1 MIAPSKLEEP
11 PVYLRVYEAPHRTR
25 PKRKPPIEEPNDNQ
39 VLVLDTETTT
49 DTKQELRFG
58 IAREYDLGRLCRTI
72 VVTGQLTEAEAKTV
86 SAWARFHEAEVLPVE
101 RFVTEVFLPLADDMR
116 AVVVGFNLP
125 FDLSRIAA
133 DWGPKERIGDKEAW
147 TLHLVPWSN
156 PKAPYLPKIRVQR
169 ADSTKGFINFTGTKG
184 RLRKYRGAFVDL
196 RTFVHVLTGEKHKL
210 ETAGVAFGC
219 SLKKTKQD
227 YRARVTPR
235 FLDYCLNDVALT
247 VELYEKCLD
256 RYRQFGLT
264 EHPSRLFSP
273 ASLAKAALKARGIA
287 PPMLRAKETGRI
299 MAGFYAGKVE
309 CRIVG
314 REAPDVAVLDFTS
327 QFPSLYCLLGADRFL
342 TAERIRTHDSTGE
355 VRTWIETLTV
365 ADLLR
370 PETWSDSRMWSLC
383 EVEAGGELLPIR
395 STYSD
400 DPSKPATIGW
410 NHVTTESGE
419 TLPYLVPDL
428 IAAKLL
434 SGKVPHIVHA
444 TTFSPIGRQRVGP
457 LKVLGVEV
465 APQDDLVRALSE
477 ARIREKQEQTP
488 GWEARAQ
495 GLKIL
500 SNALAYGI
508 TVEVNRKRK
517 ASVSTVYGL
526 SEEPFEFE
534 DTETEEPG
542 KDYFPLLGAT
552 LTSASHLLQ
561 ALADSVVVSLG
572 GEGVYCDTDSVFV
585 TPSRIAPEVTRAFDS
600 LNPYSRP
607 VHFLKDETEAKAPR
621 AEYPM
626 GSPDAQPRFFGLSCK
641 RYCLFAR
648 DRNGRP
654 HVFRT
659 GKEKGASDHG
669 LGSFEV
675 PGERRDFIAKV
686 WEAVIEDGLRAAD
699 PFTGIPATSPFALS
713 SPQLLPRVRKLVPI
727 RPFSFLTARLLEPG
741 PDRTADR
748 SELIAFILPSDL
760 AAREA
765 LMHLPRQR
773 SWGSVI
779 ASFAEH
785 RDRKCTVDAGGR
797 MVRRRVLVRRSRIA
811 GLGKEANRIEVAR
824 VLGVGPAGARAKVYV
839 PWAERILGLPLSWA
853 TEHGIDK
860 RNFAR
865 LKRRLQ
871 KGKVARGYVGG
882 LLAKVQRAILRA
894 DETVGDEPARPLRA

>member
-1 MIAPSKLEEP
+1 MTAPLTLEEP

-25 PKRKPPIEEPNDNQ
+25 RKRKPPIEEPNDNQ
-39 VLVLDTETTT
+39 VLVFDTETTT

-58 IAREYDLGRLCRTI
+58 IAREYALGRLCRTI
-72 VVTGQLTEAEAKTV
+72 VVTGQLTKAEAKTV
-86 SAWARFHEAEVLPVE
+86 SAWARVHGAEVLPVE

-133 DWGPKERIGDKEAW
+133 DWGPNERIGAKEAW
-147 TLHLVPWSN
+147 ILHLVPRSN
-156 PKAPYLPKIRVQR
+156 PKAPYVPKIRVQR
-169 ADSTKGFINFTGTKG
+169 ADSTKGFINFTGTRG

-196 RTFVHVLTGEKHKL
+196 RTFVRVLTGEKHRL
-210 ETAGVAFGC
+210 ETAGVVFGC
-219 SLKKTKQD
+219 RVKKTKQD
-227 YRARVTPR
+227 YRGPVSTR

-247 VELYEKCLD
+247 SELYERCLD

-264 EHPSRLFSP
+264 EHPTRLFSP
-273 ASLAKAALKARGIA
+273 ASLAKAALRARGIV
-287 PPMLRAKETGRI
+287 PPKLRAKETGRI

-309 CRIVG
+309 CRVVG
-314 REAPDVAVLDFTS
+314 REVQDVAVLDFTS

-342 TAERIRTHDSTGE
+342 TAERIRTDDSTGE
-355 VRTWIETLTV
+355 VRTWIGTLTV

-370 PETWSDSRMWSLC
+370 PKTWSDSRMWSLC
-383 EVEAGGELLPIR
+383 EVEGNGELLPIR
-395 STYSD
+395 STYSG

-410 NHVTTESGE
+410 NHVTTEPE
-419 TLPYLVPDL
+419 LTLPYLVPDL

-434 SGKVPHIVHA
+434 SGKVPHIVRA
-444 TTFSPIGRQRVGP
+444 TTFIPVGRQKVGP

-465 APQDDLVRALSE
+465 GPEDDLVRALSE

-500 SNALAYGI
+500 SNSLAYGI
-508 TVEVNRKRK
+508 TVEVNRQRR

-526 SEEPFEFE
+526 GDEPFEFE

-542 KDYFPLLGAT
+542 EDYFPLLGAT
-552 LTSASHLLQ
+552 LTSASHLLL
-561 ALADSVVVSLG
+561 ALADAVVESLG
-572 GEGVYCDTDSVFV
+572 GEGVYCDTDSIFV
-585 TPSRIAPEVTRAFDS
+585 TPSRIAPAITRAFDS

-607 VHFLKDETEAKAPR
+607 VHFLKDETESKAPI
-621 AEYPM
+621 AEYPK
-626 GSPDAQPRFFGLSCK
+626 GSADSSPRFLGLSCK
-641 RYCLFAR
+641 RYCLFVR

-675 PGERRDFIAKV
+675 PGERKDFVAKV
-686 WEAVIEDGLRAAD
+686 WEAVIEDGSKAGDR
-699 PFTGIPATSPFALS
+699 FMGIPATSPFALS
-713 SPQLLPRVRKLVPI
+713 SPQLLPRVRKLGPI
-727 RPFSFLTARLLEPG
+727 RPFSFLTARLLEPSH
-741 PDRTADR
+741 DRAADR
-748 SELIAFILPSDL
+748 SELIAYIHPSDQ

-765 LMHLPRQR
+765 LMLLQRQR
-773 SWGSVI
+773 SWGSVVE
-779 ASFAEH
+779 SFARH
-785 RDRKCTVDAGGR
+785 RDRKCTTDSEGR
-797 MVRRRVLVRRSRIA
+797 IVRRRVLVRKDRIA

-824 VLGVGPAGARAKVYV
+824 VLGVGPAGAKARVLV
-839 PWAERILGLPLSWA
+839 PWAERILALPLAWA

-865 LKRRLQ
+865 LKKRLR
-871 KGKVARGYVGG
+871 KGKAPRGYRAG
-882 LLAKVQRAILRA
+882 LLAKVQLILSGSK
-894 DETVGDEPARPLRA
+894 D